1 MWREETGMREGV
13 KEGVEGG
20 DGWRMGVKEGVK
32 KGVEGGDVWMRR
44 VEETGGGDG
53 DERRSE
59 GRCGGRRRG

>member
-32 KGVEGGDVWMRR
+32 KGVEGGD
-44 VEETGGGDG
+44 G

>member
-1 MWREETGMREGV
+1 
-13 KEGVEGG
+13 
-20 DGWRMGVKEGVK
+20 MGVKEGVK
-32 KGVEGGDVWMRR
+32 KG